1 VQTIRSVLIDID
13 GVLCL
18 GDVPLP
24 GALAALD
31 LLRQRGV
38 GLRFVTNTTR
48 RTRTDIVRDLSAMGF
63 DIALHEVVSGA
74 ISARRIIEA
83 RRLRP
88 LLLVHPGLLP
98 DFAGISTANP
108 NAVLIGDA
116 ADGFTYHAMNTA
128 LRVLVDVPGAP
139 LIALANNRYFQAGD
153 GLALDAGPYVAALEY
168 AAGVRAEMTGKPAP
182 AIFRAALD
190 AAAMRA
196 GRRADDRRRH
206 RKRHRWRVVG
216 RVAGNPG
223 ADRQIPRGGRDAPD
237 DPAQHHCRRFPS
249 RGHRIRRAAS
259 CLRG

>member
-13 GVLCL
+13 GVLCV

-48 RTRTDIVRDLSAMGF
+48 RTRTDIVRDLGAMGF
-63 DIALHEVVSGA
+63 DIALHEVISGA
-74 ISARRIIEA
+74 IAARRIIEV

-116 ADGFTYHAMNTA
+116 ADGFSYHAMNTA
-128 LRVLVDVPGAP
+128 FRVLVGVPGAP
-139 LIALANNRYFQAGD
+139 LIALANNRYFRASD

-168 AAGVRAEMTGKPAP
+168 AAGVRAEITGKPAP
-182 AIFRAALD
+182 AIFRTALD
-190 AAAMRA
+190 ELQCAPGDALMIGDDIESDIGGALAAGLQAILVRTGKYRA
-196 GRRADDRRRH
+196 ADEMHPTVRPSTIADDFH
-206 RKRHRWRVVG
+206 RAVIDFVV
-216 RVAGNPG
+216 
-223 ADRQIPRGGRDAPD
+223 PR
-237 DPAQHHCRRFPS
+237 
-249 RGHRIRRAAS
+249 
-259 CLRG
+259 LV